1 MSRMM
6 RNNKDHIDPRL
17 SEKLELLRPTTPRDP
32 EAAARGRARFL
43 AELES
48 MELPRQERNR
58 KGLLAGWFFTRGKT
72 KPAYAGGRK
81 PRFAFST
88 AVMMITLFVFLF
100 GGAGMTAMAAQ
111 SALPG
116 DILYPVKTGIESVQM
131 VLSTSAA
138 ERAELQMGFAEQRL
152 DEILGLVEGGQFDQ
166 IPPTTDSFEAHIRQ
180 VMVEVEDIRNQDPQ
194 GAAEISDR
202 VSSAFAR
209 YGLNLSKMM
218 EQLPEEIQ
226 VKVMHTIQNT
236 WLAGNLGEISFNG
249 TIEDMGT
256 QAWVIAG
263 QAIAIH
269 AETEVKGTFAIGDVV
284 QVRAI
289 RNADGSLAA
298 LHIVRAMA
306 GLEDGEP
313 GGADQPSG
321 AAGDPG
327 AGPGAGE
334 PGEGG
339 LNGDPSHDPAQNV
352 NQGSGT
358 NGGQTQPQTPG
369 HQGPANGSSSDQDA
383 YQKQTQDAAG
393 NK

>member
-1 MSRMM
+1 MSRTM

-17 SEKLELLRPTTPRDP
+17 YEKLELLRPTTPRDP
-32 EAAARGRARFL
+32 EAATRGRARFL
-43 AELES
+43 AQLES
-48 MELPRQERNR
+48 MELPSQERSR
-58 KGLLAGWFFTRGKT
+58 KGILAGWFFNRGK
-72 KPAYAGGRK
+72 PRDAYAGGRK

-88 AVMMITLFVFLF
+88 AVLMITLFAFLF

-116 DILYPVKTGIESVQM
+116 DILYPVKTGIESVQL
-131 VLSTSAA
+131 VLSASAA
-138 ERAELQMGFAEQRL
+138 ERAELQMGFAERRL
-152 DEILGLVEGGQFDQ
+152 EEIAGLVEGGQFDQ
-166 IPPTTDSFEAHIRQ
+166 IPPTTDSFEAHIRL
-180 VMVEVEDIRNQDPQ
+180 VMVEVEDLRNQDPQ
-194 GAAEISDR
+194 QAADLSNR

-209 YGLNLSKMM
+209 YGLNLSSMM

-236 WLAGNLGEISFNG
+236 WLVGNLGEISFNG
-249 TIEDMGT
+249 TIDDMGT

-263 QAIAIH
+263 QAVAIH
-269 AETEVKGTFAIGDVV
+269 GETEVKGTFAIGDVV

-298 LHIVRAMA
+298 MHIVRAMA

-313 GGADQPSG
+313 GGPGEAGG

-327 AGPGAGE
+327 AGPGGGE
-334 PGEGG
+334 QGEGG
-339 LNGDPSHDPAQNV
+339 LSGDPSNDPAQNM
-352 NQGSGT
+352 NQSGGT
-358 NGGQTQPQTPG
+358 DGGQNQPQTPG
-369 HQGPANGSSSDQDA
+369 HQGPANGYGTEQDT